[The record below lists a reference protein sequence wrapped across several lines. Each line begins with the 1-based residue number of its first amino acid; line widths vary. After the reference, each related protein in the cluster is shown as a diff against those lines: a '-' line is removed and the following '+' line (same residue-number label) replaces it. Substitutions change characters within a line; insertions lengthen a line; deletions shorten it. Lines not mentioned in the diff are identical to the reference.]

1 MKFYDTSYEDYIN
14 NVTSYNLH
22 PKLTKIYDKFPQDIH
37 KLKNIILFGPSGTG
51 KYSQCLYIIK
61 KYSPSS
67 LKYEKKAN
75 VTYNKEPFFFKISDI
90 HYEIDMSLLGC
101 NSKQLWHEIYMLII
115 DIISTKQHK
124 SGIIV
129 CKNFHKI
136 NNELL
141 EIFYSYMQSNNY
153 SHLHITFFIITEE
166 YSFINDNILNSC
178 NTINIPRPSK
188 AQYNNIILNNFILTK
203 TENGIDNEYFEKQND
218 FIKLNQNDKTFNISN
233 IKNINN
239 NQPSYKLL
247 CDKIL
252 AQILNYNEI
261 NLLQFRETMYEILI
275 FEMNIYGII
284 WHILQVLI
292 NEENILTSENIT
304 KTMIKTFE
312 FLKYYN
318 NNYRPIFHLENYF
331 LFLCQQIANNS

>member
-22 PKLTKIYDKFPQDIH
+22 PQLTKTYDKFPQCIQN
-37 KLKNIILFGPSGTG
+37 LKNLILFGPPGTG
-51 KYSQCLYIIK
+51 KYSQCLFIIK
-61 KYSPSS
+61 KYSASS

-75 VTYNKEPFFFKISDI
+75 ITYNKDPFFFKISDI

-115 DIISTKQHK
+115 DIISTKPHK

-129 CKNFHKI
+129 CKNFHNI

-153 SHLHITFFIITEE
+153 SHLNITFFIITEE
-166 YSFINDNILNSC
+166 YSFINDNILNLC

-188 AQYNNIILNNFILTK
+188 TQYNKIIRNNFILNSTK
-203 TENGIDNEYFEKQND
+203 NGNSNEN
-218 FIKLNQNDKTFNISN
+218 FIKLNQNDKTINISN

-239 NQPSYKLL
+239 NQPYYKLL

-252 AQILNYNEI
+252 THILNYNEI
-261 NLLQFRETMYEILI
+261 NLLQFREIVYEILI
-275 FEMNIYGII
+275 YEMNIYSVI
-284 WHILQVLI
+284 WYILQVLI
-292 NEENILTSENIT
+292 NEEKILTSTNIT
-304 KTMIKTFE
+304 KTLIKTFE

-331 LFLCQQIANNS
+331 LFLCQQIANKS